1 MVTRVHAKPSSVAPS
16 PVVRRTR
23 TARTAPPAQPVVAGP
38 EAVQTVAPRRRRP
51 AASAAG
57 TRVQDVAKGVVSG
70 MVQGVAKGVAAANV
84 NGAIKGVLGLA
95 GQRMSKVDTA
105 WLRMDSSANLMMIVG
120 VWILKP
126 AITHAALCQ
135 RVQERLVPIAR
146 FRQMAVEDAAGA
158 TWVHDP
164 AFDVQRHV
172 VREVLSAPCDQ
183 QALQQ
188 RVAELTMQPLD
199 RGHPLWQFHLVEDYD
214 GGSAMI
220 ARIHHCIA
228 DGIAL
233 IHVMMGL
240 VDGGEAALGQRPGRS
255 TDHGSEGEDS
265 PGGPQAWLADSLVRP
280 LTQLATKAL
289 DAAGEGVALSL
300 DMVANP
306 GQGIDKTVQTALGV
320 ARMGGQVLRDLAALA
335 LMPDDSPT
343 SLKGRPH
350 AHKAVAWCD
359 PISLDEVKAV
369 GRVLGCSVNDV
380 LLSCVAGAL
389 GAYLQQ
395 RGESVAGKEIRAM
408 VPVNLRP
415 LDEAWKLG
423 NRFGLVP
430 LVLPIGI
437 DHPIERVYAV
447 RQRMQAL
454 KGSTQPLLA
463 FGLLSVAG
471 LLVKPAQEAM
481 LGLFSRKTSAVMTN
495 VPGPAH
501 KLRFCGATLEQTMFW
516 VPQSGDIGVG
526 VSILS
531 YGGGVQFGLITDT
544 GMCPEPQ
551 RVIDQFAPQFASLS
565 WLALMLPW
573 GDDEMPG

>member
-1 MVTRVHAKPSSVAPS
+1 M
-16 PVVRRTR
+16 
-23 TARTAPPAQPVVAGP
+23 
-38 EAVQTVAPRRRRP
+38 
-51 AASAAG
+51 
-57 TRVQDVAKGVVSG
+57 QDVAKGVVSG

-126 AITHAALCQ
+126 AITHVALCQ

-300 DMVANP
+300 DMVAHP
-306 GQGIDKTVQTALGV
+306 GQGLDRTVQTTLGV

>member
-1 MVTRVHAKPSSVAPS
+1 MVTRVHAKPSSAAPS

-23 TARTAPPAQPVVAGP
+23 TARTAPPAQPVVAEP
-38 EAVQTVAPRRRRP
+38 EAVQTVAPRRRKP

-183 QALQQ
+183 QALQL

-300 DMVANP
+300 DMVAHP
-306 GQGIDKTVQTALGV
+306 GQGLDRTVQTTLGV